1 MTKTK
6 HNTEAE
12 NRDEVKIDRE
22 RNEVVIGNTAV
33 SVFVE
38 DAGELQIDHTSQ
50 MDGYVAFCG
59 EKDDTH
65 VTMHLIDRSDAE
77 VK

>member
-1 MTKTK
+1 MTKTN

-22 RNEVVIGNTAV
+22 RNEVVVGNTAV
-33 SVFVE
+33 CLFVE
-38 DAGELQIDHTSQ
+38 GVGKLPIDHSSQ

-59 EKDDTH
+59 EDGTNA
-65 VTMHLIDRSDAE
+65 TIHLIDRSDSGT
-77 VK
+77 K